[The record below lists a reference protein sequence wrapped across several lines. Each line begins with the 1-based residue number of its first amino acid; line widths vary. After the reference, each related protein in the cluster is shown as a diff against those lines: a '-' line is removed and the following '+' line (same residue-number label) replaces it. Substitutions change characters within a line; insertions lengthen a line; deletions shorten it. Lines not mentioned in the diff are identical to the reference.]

1 MEFVEIV
8 IDGSVDRDDL
18 EDAIAEAFAGLGEV
32 LPSGLDDDDDGGDGD
47 GDGDGTAALDLELE
61 NDLPDD
67 DVLERLFTVIDDL
80 GAGDAVKVRPYDD
93 EDWIRLSDWQ
103 A

>member
-8 IDGSVDRDDL
+8 IDGPVDRDDL

-32 LPSGLDDDDDGGDGD
+32 LPSGLGDDGDDGE
-47 GDGDGTAALDLELE
+47 AALDLELE

-67 DVLERLFTVIDDL
+67 DVLERLFTVIGDL

>member
-8 IDGSVDRDDL
+8 IDGPLDRDDL

-32 LPSGLDDDDDGGDGD
+32 LPSGLEDDSDGE
-47 GDGDGTAALDLELE
+47 AALDLELE
-61 NDLPDD
+61 KDLPDD
-67 DVLERLFTVIDDL
+67 DVLDRLFTVIDDL

-103 A
+103 G

>member
-8 IDGSVDRDDL
+8 IDGPVDRDDL
-18 EDAIAEAFAGLGEV
+18 EDAIAEEFAGVGEV
-32 LPSGLDDDDDGGDGD
+32 LPSDLDDEEDTG
-47 GDGDGTAALDLELE
+47 LDLELDH
-61 NDLPDD
+61 DLPDD
-67 DVLERLFTVIDDL
+67 DVLERLFTVIADL

-103 A
+103 S

>member
-32 LPSGLDDDDDGGDGD
+32 LPSGLEDDSDDGE
-47 GDGDGTAALDLELE
+47 AALDLELE

-103 A
+103 G

>member
-8 IDGSVDRDDL
+8 IDGPVDRDDL

-32 LPSGLDDDDDGGDGD
+32 LPSGLDDEE
-47 GDGDGTAALDLELE
+47 TALDLELGD
-61 NDLPDD
+61 DLPDD
-67 DVLERLFTVIDDL
+67 DVLERLFAVIDDL
-80 GAGDAVKVRPYDD
+80 GAGDAVKVRPFDD

-103 A
+103 S